1 MKPQKIFYLII
12 ILYVAFQINYLP
24 QVQAQEI
31 NYTPKYNIYINNQ
44 ELTTYDLINDPN
56 IKITQEYNQED
67 PNLTLSAPQ
76 ELNLNYSYRLYN
88 NYTYKLSLYNNQEV
102 IETKTININY
112 IGDNNNIINI
122 NNLYYKNKT
131 YYILGKINEYLTVLD
146 ILQMFRSNLELYN
159 AQLTIIDPQEE
170 ELSLTDIVQTNYK
183 IKLYANYIEYG
194 NINEVTDYFN
204 INIVTDI
211 NKDGAVD
218 YNDINSLITNE
229 ILNNNPIF
237 KISDL
242 ITPQTKEP
250 CSNDIITSH
259 IETSNYSYPNNII
272 EVKYYLDSLNNN
284 YLKAIKGTINYN
296 QEILELI
303 TITSNNQTAAI
314 INNKFLNIYKNY
326 NNNSLLLILKFK
338 ALKPG
343 VSYITINNIEISTNN
358 TNTTLD
364 NNSKETK
371 IEILPQLSQEVL
383 QPSEKNNNPITY
395 LSNTLKQ
402 DLIPDDSPQEEIY
415 EELIPAKSI
424 QFISLSTD
432 NDIKSLTI
440 KEYNINFNKDTL
452 EYFIKVGNDVDNLN
466 IDIILNDNNSYYEIT
481 GNENFKNGSNKV
493 DIIITSLAGNTKT
506 YTINVLKEKE
516 NIKEEKNNSR
526 TIITIFIAFI
536 TINLFYLIL
545 KK

>member
-1 MKPQKIFYLII
+1 MKPQRIFYLII

-31 NYTPKYNIYINNQ
+31 NYIPKYNIYINNQ
-44 ELTTYDLINDPN
+44 ELTTYDLINAPN

-67 PNLTLSAPQ
+67 SNLTLSAPQ

-88 NYTYKLSLYNNQEV
+88 NYTYKLSLYNNQEI

-159 AQLTIIDPQEE
+159 AQLTIIDSQEE

-183 IKLYANYIEYG
+183 IKLYANYTEYG

-204 INIVTDI
+204 INVVTDI
-211 NKDGAVD
+211 NKDGAID

-272 EVKYYLDSLNNN
+272 EVKYYLDGFNNN
-284 YLKAIKGTINYN
+284 YLKAIKGIINYN

-314 INNKFLNIYKNY
+314 INNNFLNIYKNY

-358 TNTTLD
+358 PNTTLD

-383 QPSEKNNNPITY
+383 QPPEKNNNPTTY

-424 QFISLSTD
+424 QLISLSTD

-440 KEYNINFNKDTL
+440 QEYNINFNKDTL

-493 DIIITSLAGNTKT
+493 DITITSLAGNTKT